1 MQSVYDEHKTDRV
14 FWPPL
19 SRELAWYLP
28 TALLAMKGI
37 WTETWISSYFG
48 IIMTTASRKSRRKYQ
63 NSNSEVII
71 RRPALAETESVCS
84 RYLASKLETC

>member
-19 SRELAWYLP
+19 SRELACYLP
-28 TALLAMKGI
+28 TALLAVKGI

-48 IIMTTASRKSRRKYQ
+48 IIMTTQEEKVGK
-63 NSNSEVII
+63 NIKTVIQ
-71 RRPALAETESVCS
+71 
-84 RYLASKLETC
+84 KL